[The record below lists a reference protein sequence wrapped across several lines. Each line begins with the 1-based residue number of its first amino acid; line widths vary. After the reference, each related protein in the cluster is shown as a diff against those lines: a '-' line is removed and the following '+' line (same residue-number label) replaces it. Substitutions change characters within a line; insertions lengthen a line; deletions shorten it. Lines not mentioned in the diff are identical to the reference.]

1 MAGYKQAR
9 IQAAVTDLVEAVYLA
24 IAELDE
30 YYDLTPIEQIRQLIT
45 EDATAQMCLKSRQFQ
60 NSTYKDQMQLMA
72 AVMDGERPSHVT
84 G

>member
-1 MAGYKQAR
+1 M
-9 IQAAVTDLVEAVYLA
+9 EAVYLA

-60 NSTYKDQMQLMA
+60 NSTYKDPRRYGDQ
-72 AVMDGERPSHVT
+72 GERPGGRQVDT
-84 G
+84 QQRTDLEFMIP